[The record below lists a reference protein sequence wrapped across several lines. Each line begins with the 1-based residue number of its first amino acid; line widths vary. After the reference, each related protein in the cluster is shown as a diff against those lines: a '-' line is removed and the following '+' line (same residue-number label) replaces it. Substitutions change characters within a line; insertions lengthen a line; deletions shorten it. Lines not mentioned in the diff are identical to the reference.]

1 VRQRAVEV
9 LPNVD
14 AERGLRLLLAALS
27 DEDTWIREAA
37 ANQIA
42 LRTGRKPAVV
52 DRRAVPALVR
62 ALDDPNPTVRVMAGA
77 ALRKLTG
84 NRWQA
89 RQGAAASEH
98 QAVREEW
105 RRWWKTAASD
115 YRSVAPELARP
126 TPRRPVRADPAP
138 DFRLPDVDGREISRS
153 GQRGRITLLN
163 FWGTWCPPCLEEVPD
178 LVKLDSL
185 YKERGVDLIGIAL
198 AEKNGAAGLRKW
210 TRMHGMEYRQALA
223 DDAVLE
229 AFDDI
234 EEVPVSVLLD
244 GAGQIRYRWDGERD
258 FNTFRAAIDRLLAEE
273 AKQ

>member
-1 VRQRAVEV
+1 MA
-9 LPNVD
+9 
-14 AERGLRLLLAALS
+14 AGSGLRFAAQILEQDGGQVPFGIGGDDDHDHLAFVFGPLG
-27 DEDTWIREAA
+27 DFD
-37 ANQIA
+37 
-42 LRTGRKPAVV
+42 GGV
-52 DRRAVPALVR
+52 DRAVP
-62 ALDDPNPTVRVMAGA
+62 
-77 ALRKLTG
+77 
-84 NRWQA
+84 
-89 RQGAAASEH
+89 
-98 QAVREEW
+98 
-105 RRWWKTAASD
+105 
-115 YRSVAPELARP
+115 PELARP
-126 TPRRPVRADPAP
+126 TPLRPVRADPAP

-178 LVKLDSL
+178 LVKLDAF